1 MNKQTLLGAVA
12 AAGLLLS
19 GPAFA
24 ANNTNNAANN
34 NNTNQSNAQEIVHDA
49 VQTVHELRQD
59 SHFANL
65 LQRAKGVYI
74 LPSLWK
80 GAVIVG
86 GEGGQGV
93 LLARENGTWSD
104 PAFLSIGSVSIG
116 AQAGAKAGPV
126 VMLLM
131 TDKALNDFTQS
142 NNFSLNGNAG
152 LTVVTYSA
160 KGQAPVG
167 KGDVVVWSNASGA
180 FAGVSF
186 SGSDITSNT
195 SEDQSFYGHKLTTA
209 QIVHG
214 HANNPQADALRNAL
228 PT

>member
-1 MNKQTLLGAVA
+1 MIRTTLLSAVA
-12 AAGLLLS
+12 ACGLLLS

-24 ANNTNNAANN
+24 ANQS
-34 NNTNQSNAQEIVHDA
+34 NQSNAQQVVHDA
-49 VQTVHELRQD
+49 VQTVHEIRQD
-59 SHFANL
+59 PHFARL
-65 LQRAKGVYI
+65 LNQAKGVLI
-74 LPSLWK
+74 LPSVWK

-93 LLARENGTWSD
+93 LLAHRNGSWSD
-104 PAFLSIGSVSIG
+104 PAFLSIGSISIG
-116 AQAGAKAGPV
+116 AQAGGKAGPV

-131 TDKALNDFTQS
+131 TNKALNDFTQA

-167 KGDVVVWSNASGA
+167 KGDVIVWSNQSGA
-180 FAGVSF
+180 FAGATV
-186 SGSDITSNT
+186 SGSDISSNT
-195 SEDQSFYGHKLTTA
+195 GEDHHFYGKKVTTS
-209 QIVHG
+209 QIIDGQVT
-214 HANNPQADALRNAL
+214 NPKADSLRNAL